1 MIAADELKFARLL
14 PSACIVEQITVDE
27 CGVRAITKGWRNVLK
42 GECRSARLRDD
53 EALRLLRAR
62 VDSAILVFA
71 VEPISIQ
78 TGSHEGAKRRNKERM
93 GRSRVSWFK
102 DERSTRN
109 RGRRWMLHRVRVSLK
124 TGRIVPIEP
133 HQRLLL

>member
-14 PSACIVEQITVDE
+14 SRARIVEQITGGD
-27 CGVRAITKGWRNVLK
+27 CGVRAIAKGGRNVLG

-71 VEPISIQ
+71 IEPISIQ
-78 TGSHEGAKRRNKERM
+78 TGSRKGVERLNKERM
-93 GRSRVSWFK
+93 G
-102 DERSTRN
+102 
-109 RGRRWMLHRVRVSLK
+109 
-124 TGRIVPIEP
+124 
-133 HQRLLL
+133 

>member
-1 MIAADELKFARLL
+1 MIAADVLKFARLI
-14 PSACIVEQITVDE
+14 PKARMVEQMMVD
-27 CGVRAITKGWRNVLK
+27 CGVRAVAKGWRNVLK

-93 GRSRVSWFK
+93 GRR
-102 DERSTRN
+102 
-109 RGRRWMLHRVRVSLK
+109 
-124 TGRIVPIEP
+124 
-133 HQRLLL
+133 